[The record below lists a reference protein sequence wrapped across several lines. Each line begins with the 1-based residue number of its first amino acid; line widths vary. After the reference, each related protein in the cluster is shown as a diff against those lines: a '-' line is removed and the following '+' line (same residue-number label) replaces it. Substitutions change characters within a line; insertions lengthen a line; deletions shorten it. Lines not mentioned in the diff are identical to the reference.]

1 MPVLPER
8 VRLSI
13 GIRNLLMVVGKRLTI
28 KGFIVSDYMHR
39 REEAL
44 VPMMQWYH
52 EGRLNSRSTVFE
64 GIESA
69 ADAMIGLFEGTNT
82 GKMLVNLCSHQQH
95 GIEVEFI

>member
-1 MPVLPER
+1 
-8 VRLSI
+8 
-13 GIRNLLMVVGKRLTI
+13 MVVGKRLSI
-28 KGFIVSDYMHR
+28 KGFIVSDFMHR
-39 REEAL
+39 RQEAF